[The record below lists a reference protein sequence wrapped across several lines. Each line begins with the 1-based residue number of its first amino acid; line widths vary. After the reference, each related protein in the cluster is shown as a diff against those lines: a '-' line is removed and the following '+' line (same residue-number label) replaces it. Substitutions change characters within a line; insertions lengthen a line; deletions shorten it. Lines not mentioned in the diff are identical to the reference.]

1 MALGG
6 FLMQFM
12 VQGAWGII
20 PAHLNELS
28 PGAVRATFAGL
39 AYQLGA
45 LLSSRNGPYQA
56 MLARKYFHGSLQPVM
71 AGTVV
76 VIGLLV
82 ALLTYL
88 GTEAKGK
95 RMDAI

>member
-1 MALGG
+1 
-6 FLMQFM
+6 
-12 VQGAWGII
+12 
-20 PAHLNELS
+20 
-28 PGAVRATFAGL
+28 
-39 AYQLGA
+39 
-45 LLSSRNGPYQA
+45 